1 MRYQMVITQ
10 VAERDLRKLPRKVR
24 CEFFDIHLLRIAD
37 APREVG
43 TPLRGE
49 FRGYWSYHFGRR
61 PEYQVI
67 YSIEEEIVTVTV
79 FLVGSRE
86 NVYARLRRR
95 LF

>member
-1 MRYQMVITQ
+1 MRYQVVIAPA
-10 VAERDLRKLPRKVR
+10 AERDLRRLPRKAR
-24 CEFFDIHLLRIAD
+24 REFFDIHLLRISD

-43 TPLRGE
+43 TPLHGE
-49 FRGYWSYHFGRR
+49 FIGYWAYHFGRH
-61 PEYQVI
+61 PEYRII
-67 YSIEEEIVTVTV
+67 YDIEEEIATVTV